1 MAARKTR
8 KIVSKCEFRTKADNA
23 NIHSVTFNDLTDGE
37 ILALIHALMLARI
50 ASPVA
55 QDLSDYLLFS
65 LLQAVATLDKENADK
80 AQRFVQELNGDMG
93 LALINRDALEQMRS
107 ELMKLR
113 KD

>member
-1 MAARKTR
+1 
-8 KIVSKCEFRTKADNA
+8 
-23 NIHSVTFNDLTDGE
+23 VTFNELTSGE
-37 ILALIHALMLARI
+37 ILALIHALMLARL

-55 QDLSDYLLFS
+55 QDLSDYLLHA
-65 LLQAVATLDKENADK
+65 LLRIVATSDKAIADK
-80 AQRFVQELNGDMG
+80 AQSFVQELNGDMG